1 MTSMVQVSTAATERL
16 LLLLGWERV
25 RSKIRSTF
33 YNGRRKHNKP
43 TGEHSKVPSG
53 EERPQHAE
61 WERETPALRARNV
74 GSISSAQY
82 PVETNAGEWTSGT
95 ACTAFDAAAT
105 GTV

>member
-1 MTSMVQVSTAATERL
+1 MTSMVQVSTATTERL

-25 RSKIRSTF
+25 RSRRSTL
-33 YNGRRKHNKP
+33 YNDIRKHNKP
-43 TGEHSKVPSG
+43 TGEQSKVLSK
-53 EERPQHAE
+53 ERPQHAE

-74 GSISSAQY
+74 GSSSSAQY

-95 ACTAFDAAAT
+95 ACAAFDAAAT